1 MQTQDVPG
9 EFLFKLW
16 PWLEANKNRLIGGVV
31 GVIVLSGVVYFILA
45 QRAQKEVDAGQA
57 VTTLMVNQAA
67 NKNNTQMAAGF
78 AQLASQYS
86 GTEAGKRAQL
96 EAAGASFEG
105 GNYADAQTQF
115 QKFLE
120 VNPAGPLAAIAA
132 LGVAASL
139 ESQNKLDAAATAYQQ
154 VVTRYADSTCVPSA
168 QFALGRI
175 AEQQNKLAEA
185 EKHYEDAAGSRLGG
199 TVSQEAAMRAAEI
212 KPKLAAAAPKTTAA
226 TTAPKAATA
235 PAAMPLTTPQPA
247 AKP

>member
-31 GVIVLSGVVYFILA
+31 GVIVLSGVIYFIQA
-45 QRAQKEVDAGQA
+45 QRAQKEVDAGRA

-67 NKNNTQMAAGF
+67 NKNNTQMAASF
-78 AQLASQYS
+78 AQLASQYA

-120 VNPAGPLAAIAA
+120 GNPSGPLAAIAA
-132 LGVAASL
+132 LGVGASL
-139 ESQNKLDAAATAYQQ
+139 ESQNKLDAAAAAYEQ
-154 VVTRYADSTCVPSA
+154 VVSRFGDSTCVPAA
-168 QFALGRI
+168 QFAMGRI
-175 AEQQNKLAEA
+175 AEQQNKLAVA
-185 EKHYEDAAGSRLGG
+185 ENFYEDAAGSRLGG
-199 TVSQEAAMRAAEI
+199 TVSQEAMMRAAEI
-212 KPKLAAAAPKTTAA
+212 KPKLAAAAPKTPATA
-226 TTAPKAATA
+226 TAPKAAPA
-235 PAAMPLTTPQPA
+235 PAAAPLATPPPA